1 MARFAI
7 TQRPPVLSSL
17 CLLAAALLLE
27 PGSVRVVQVAPDPLG
42 AAPPCLASGVWHGDL
57 YVPDGLWNMPVLQ
70 PKGHWRMPTIAPGA
84 LAPVP
89 NVLAPGSVIP
99 LGHWDSDVE
108 ADAIDVDR
116 LVSGFKRLLSTPA
129 T

>member
-27 PGSVRVVQVAPDPLG
+27 PGPTRVVQVAPDPLG

-57 YVPDGLWNMPVLQ
+57 YVPDGLWNMPVLASGG
-70 PKGHWRMPTIAPGA
+70 PLANADDRPGRLSHPCRTCSRRAP
-84 LAPVP
+84 
-89 NVLAPGSVIP
+89 
-99 LGHWDSDVE
+99 
-108 ADAIDVDR
+108 
-116 LVSGFKRLLSTPA
+116 
-129 T
+129 

>member
-1 MARFAI
+1 MARLAI

-27 PGSVRVVQVAPDPLG
+27 PGPARLVQVAPDPLG
-42 AAPPCLASGVWHGDL
+42 SGPPCLASGVWHGDL
-57 YVPDGLWNMPVLQ
+57 YVPDGLWSMPVLHPQ
-70 PKGHWRMPTIAPGA
+70 GHWRMPNVDPGS

-89 NVLAPGSVIP
+89 NVLAPGAVIP
-99 LGHWDSDVE
+99 VGHWDSTVE

-116 LVSGFKRLLSTPA
+116 LVSGFKQLLTTPP

>member
-27 PGSVRVVQVAPDPLG
+27 PGPTRIVQVAPDPLA
-42 AAPPCLASGVWHGDL
+42 AAPPCTVAGTWHGDL
-57 YVPDGLWNMPVLQ
+57 LVPDGLWSMPVLHPRGQ
-70 PKGHWRMPTIAPGA
+70 WRMPLVDPGA
-84 LAPVP
+84 AAPLP
-89 NVLAPGSVIP
+89 NVLAPGAVIP
-99 LGHWDSDVE
+99 LGHWDSNIE

-116 LVSGFKRLLSTPA
+116 LVSGFKTLLSTPP